1 MLLITPSFVF
11 LFKIANIPLLANFL
25 RQKFDITMPNFGS
38 VYPLYIRKVPKILFL
53 PKSVLS
59 IGYSGVFSQ
68 LLVFRLTRDC
78 YYITY
83 ITQLGTDL
91 QGVPVPMQSS
101 SLQKPPKVQIDMSKL
116 KIQTL

>member
-1 MLLITPSFVF
+1 MLLIF

-38 VYPLYIRKVPKILFL
+38 VYPLYIRKVPQILFL

-83 ITQLGTDL
+83 ITQLGTGL
-91 QGVPVPMQSS
+91 QGVQMQNS
-101 SLQKPPKVQIDMSKL
+101 SLQKPPKVQIENSDTLICL
-116 KIQTL
+116 KRDFDRRI